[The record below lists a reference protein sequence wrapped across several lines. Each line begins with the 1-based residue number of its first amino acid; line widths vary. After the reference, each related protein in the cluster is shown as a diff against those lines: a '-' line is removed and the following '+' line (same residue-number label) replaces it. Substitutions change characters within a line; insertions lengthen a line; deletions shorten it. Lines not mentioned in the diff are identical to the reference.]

1 MNRMKL
7 DASASGMRDDSLNM
21 IGAIDVRELLEENVR
36 LENTLR
42 DLRLGI
48 DSHSIVAFTDARGII
63 TDVNAKF
70 VEVSQYSRE
79 ELIGAPQNIVNSGYH
94 PRAYFTTMWRTIS
107 RGQIW
112 QGTIRNRAKDGSHY
126 WVATT
131 IVPLL
136 DVAGAI
142 DRYLSIRTDV
152 TQLYAA
158 ETRVRHLAYYDQL
171 TGLPNR
177 QYLLKQLSKTTEQH
191 RLGASVYLTVEY
203 AGMPMINETFG
214 YSAGDQLLRHIGEC
228 LTSLLQ
234 TSHDDAAPA
243 SPSGDG
249 PPTSGNEASETDSA
263 AAALPIERMPE
274 LIARVG
280 SSVFGI
286 VVSGLDAA
294 PDELDTLAQRL
305 TTQFAELI
313 EARIQAEFGTGIEPL
328 LRSAYIVYSSDD
340 GIDGAEVFTRN
351 EIARRHSNIAGQF
364 SESDPVTFEPS
375 MLETVRSR
383 AQLAL
388 DLRRGLSEGEF
399 QLYLQPMVTA
409 DRQIRGFEGL
419 VRWVDPVR
427 GIVMPGEF
435 IPLAERTGAIV
446 EIGDWVLDQACRIL
460 AEWAH
465 HPDTRNYTLSVNVSE
480 RQLRHDVL
488 VDSVKSALKRHGAP
502 PEKLLLEVTETE
514 LHRDLAQSVEILREL
529 RAEHI
534 HIALDD
540 FGTGY
545 SSLNHLNRLPV
556 QSLKIDRSFVTSIA
570 YDTRD
575 AAVVDTIVR
584 LARLMGLTVCAEGV
598 ETEEQYQVLQ
608 GFGIDSFQGYLFGKP
623 EPRDQWGV

>member
-1 MNRMKL
+1 MNRMIL
-7 DASASGMRDDSLNM
+7 DASSDGLEDDSLRI

-79 ELIGAPQNIVNSGYH
+79 ELIGAPQSIVNSGYH
-94 PRAYFTTMWRTIS
+94 SRAYFSTMWRTIS

-136 DVAGAI
+136 DAAGAI

-152 TQLYAA
+152 TQLYSA
-158 ETRVRHLAYYDQL
+158 EARVRHLAYYDQL

-177 QYLLKQLSKTTEQH
+177 QYLLKHLSDTTAQH
-191 RLGASVYLTVEY
+191 RLGSTVYITVEY
-203 AGMPMINETFG
+203 SGMSMINETFG
-214 YSAGDQLLRHIGEC
+214 YSAGDLLLRHIGEYFIG
-228 LTSLLQ
+228 LLPTGQ
-234 TSHDDAAPA
+234 DEAATA
-243 SPSGDG
+243 RAADDG
-249 PPTSGNEASETDSA
+249 PSTTPVSA
-263 AAALPIERMPE
+263 AAMSTAAAPLFECLPEF
-274 LIARVG
+274 IARVG

-286 VVSGLDAA
+286 VFSGVMAAPEELDA
-294 PDELDTLAQRL
+294 LAQRL
-305 TTQFAELI
+305 AMRFGELL
-313 EARIQAEFGTGIEPL
+313 EARIQAEFGTGLEPL
-328 LRSAYIVYSSDD
+328 LRSAYVVYSSDD
-340 GIDGAEVFTRN
+340 ALDGAEVFTRN
-351 EIARRHSNIAGQF
+351 EIARRHSNVAGQF
-364 SESDPVTFEPS
+364 SECDPVTFEPS
-375 MLETVRSR
+375 MVETVRSR

-388 DLRRGLSEGEF
+388 DLRRGLNGGEF
-399 QLYLQPMVTA
+399 QLYLQPVVTA

-419 VRWVDPVR
+419 VRWVNPER
-427 GIVMPGEF
+427 GVVMPGEF
-435 IPLAERTGAIV
+435 IPLAERTGVIV

-460 AEWAH
+460 AEWAQ
-465 HPDTRNYTLSVNVSE
+465 HPGTRDYTLSVNVSE

-488 VDSVKSALKRHGAP
+488 VDSVRSSLKRHGAP

-529 RAEHI
+529 QAEHI

-570 YDTRD
+570 HDTRD

-584 LARLMGLTVCAEGV
+584 LARLMGLRVCAEGV
-598 ETEEQYQVLQ
+598 ETEEQYQVLK

-623 EPRDQWGV
+623 ERREQWGV